1 MTLKKSLKRKSSRNT
16 ESKRN
21 RQSDDNKE
29 VSTLVNTRGK
39 KEKKVPTEFEEK
51 VYRLVRRIPR
61 GKITSYGVISNAL
74 SSSARAVGQALRKNP
89 YAPQV
94 PCHRIIS
101 SSFHIGGFSG
111 ATGINHPTVRKKI
124 NLLGQEGVKFDSN
137 GKLCNIEESFLNLA
151 HIIKLCV

>member
-21 RQSDDNKE
+21 RHRIGDDNKE
-29 VSTLVNTRGK
+29 VSSVAGSK
-39 KEKKVPTEFEEK
+39 DSKEKKAPTEFEER
-51 VYRLVRRIPR
+51 VYRMAKRIPK
-61 GKITSYGVISNAL
+61 GHVTSYGVISKAL
-74 SSSARAVGQALRKNP
+74 NSSARAVGQALRKNP

-111 ATGINHPTVRKKI
+111 ATGINHPTVGKKI
-124 NLLGQEGVKFDSN
+124 SLLGQEGVKFDSN
-137 GKLCNIEESFLNLA
+137 GKLCNIEETFLTNM
-151 HIIKLCV
+151 

>member
-21 RQSDDNKE
+21 RLRISDDNDKE
-29 VSTLVNTRGK
+29 GSSVAGSKDQKGN
-39 KEKKVPTEFEEK
+39 KVPTEFEER
-51 VYRLVRRIPR
+51 VYRMAKRIPR
-61 GKITSYGVISNAL
+61 GKVTSYGVMSKAL
-74 SSSARAVGQALRKNP
+74 NSSARAVGQALRKNP

-111 ATGINHPTVRKKI
+111 ATGINHPTVGKKI
-124 NLLGQEGVKFDSN
+124 NLLGQEGVNFDSN
-137 GKLCNIEESFLNLA
+137 GKLCNIEETFLTS
-151 HIIKLCV
+151 I